1 MKKAYAGLAMVLITV
16 FSVTTVADAL
26 TADEILDRMSEEAD
40 VLAAEGMVSIVRF
53 DNTFGDGTT
62 GSNLFGSLAVP
73 ARSLI
78 YFIEPFDV
86 AGTIFLTHE
95 TEHEDETAR
104 LWLYLP
110 MLGIPK
116 ELVSEEDRGGSFAGS
131 ALSYSDLADR
141 ERRADYDAV
150 LLGEDEL
157 VIGEA
162 TRTAY
167 RIESTAKPDADVSD
181 PRSVIWVDTEFSI
194 LLKMESYNR
203 LGHLSTTLEVLSLG
217 EFEDRMIAEEM
228 LATNHSD
235 NSTTTIAILE
245 QRRPGTAVPDEVF
258 APESLSDFDPSTWG
272 FDDPG
277 L

>member
-1 MKKAYAGLAMVLITV
+1 MKKLYVGLVMTL
-16 FSVTTVADAL
+16 VTLFGVAAAVAAL

-40 VLAAEGMVSIVRF
+40 ILAAEGMVSIIRF
-53 DNTFGDGTT
+53 DNAFGDGTT

-73 ARSLI
+73 GRSLI

-95 TEHEDETAR
+95 AEHEDETAR

-141 ERRADYDAV
+141 EGRTDYDAE

-157 VIGEA
+157 VVGDEP
-162 TRTAY
+162 RTAY
-167 RIESTAKPDADVSD
+167 RIESTAKPEADVND
-181 PRSVIWVDTEFSI
+181 PRTVIWVDTEFSI
-194 LLKMESYNR
+194 LLKMESYND
-203 LGHLSTTLEVLSLG
+203 LGHLSTTLEVVALG
-217 EFEDRMIAEEM
+217 EFEDRLIAVEM
-228 LATNHSD
+228 LATNQSD
-235 NSTTTIAILE
+235 NSTTTIAVLA
-245 QRRPGTAVPDEVF
+245 QRRPASSVPDEVF
-258 APESLSDFDPSTWG
+258 SPENLSNFDPSTWG
-272 FDDPG
+272 FDDPA